1 MTRSPIG
8 TLATHHASH
17 VEDFHEPSL
26 SLRAQRIL
34 AYTSATG
41 WKVAWDGRQDEKLK
55 ASGPWRG
62 FNYIHI
68 YIDYLCVV
76 YLFSYVI
83 SIYNI
88 FIYIYIRIVHAFLF
102 A

>member
-1 MTRSPIG
+1 
-8 TLATHHASH
+8 LATHHASG
-17 VEDFHEPSL
+17 EDFHEPSL

-62 FNYIHI
+62 FNYT
-68 YIDYLCVV
+68 
-76 YLFSYVI
+76 
-83 SIYNI
+83 
-88 FIYIYIRIVHAFLF
+88 YIYTHIIYVVFICFHM
-102 A
+102 